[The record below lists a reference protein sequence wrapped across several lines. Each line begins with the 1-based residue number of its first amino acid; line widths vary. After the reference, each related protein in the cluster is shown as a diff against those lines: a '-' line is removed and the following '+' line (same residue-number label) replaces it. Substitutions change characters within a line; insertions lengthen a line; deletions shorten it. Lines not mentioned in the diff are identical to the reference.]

1 MTLELING
9 KIYTLDHKNSIHEAL
24 VIEKNIIT
32 KVGTTQEIR
41 DSDVDKHVD
50 QVVDL
55 QKKVVLPGFIDA
67 HTHLGHM
74 ALESLWI
81 DLSKIESK
89 GQILKLVKD
98 RSRDTPIGNWVVGVG
113 YDDATWEDEER
124 LSKVELD
131 AISTDHPIF
140 VRRVCGHYGVV
151 NSIALKYIDEGWKYV
166 DRQTGI
172 LVEDAVL
179 GFMKI
184 IKPDISKRLSGTQK
198 LFPEVY
204 SLGLTAVREIVNLQS
219 IKIYHSLDKEKQ
231 LKLRVYGYIII
242 DDLDEYLNKYPEGI
256 IKTARFN
263 LIGVKIL
270 LDGSLGARTAA
281 LQEPYNDAPGN
292 YGKLL
297 YSESELTTIFKRI
310 KELGYPM
317 MIHAIGDR
325 ATLQFVDVYK
335 KVFSEQIPD
344 NPLGHSLEHV
354 EVIDNNLLSI
364 LKSLGIYASL
374 QPNFAGRWSAHGGL
388 NERRLGSERLTKC
401 NAYKDFLKK
410 GISIV
415 FGSDS
420 MPLDPLFGIN
430 SAIYHPVR
438 DQRLQ
443 PFDAVKAYV
452 QNCYEILGLD
462 SKFGSLVPGKVAD
475 LVILT
480 GDPFQEQNLDEIE
493 VAGTIIDGEL
503 VYSKGL
509 AALRC

>member
-9 KIYTLDHKNSIHEAL
+9 KIYTLAHNNSIREAL

-32 KVGTTQEIR
+32 KVGTTQEILE
-41 DSDVDKHVD
+41 SNADKHID
-50 QVVDL
+50 QVIDL
-55 QKKVVLPGFIDA
+55 QNKVVLPGFIDG

-89 GQILKLVKD
+89 GQILKLIKD
-98 RSRDTPIGNWVVGVG
+98 RSRDTSVGNWVVGVG
-113 YDDATWEDEER
+113 YDDASWENEER

-131 AISTDHPIF
+131 AISIDHPIF

-151 NSIALKYIDEGWKYV
+151 NSIALQYIDESWKYV
-166 DRQTGI
+166 DRKTGI
-172 LVEDAVL
+172 LLEDAVL

-184 IKPDISKRLSGTQK
+184 IRPDISVRLSGTQK

-219 IKIYHSLDKEKQ
+219 IKMYHLLDKEKQ

-242 DDLDEYLNKYPEGI
+242 DDLDDYLAKYPEGI

-263 LIGVKIL
+263 LVGVKIL

-292 YGKLL
+292 NGKLL
-297 YSESELTTIFKRI
+297 YSEYELTTIFKRI

-317 MIHAIGDR
+317 MVHAIGDR
-325 ATLQFVDVYK
+325 AIRQFVDIYK
-335 KVFSEQIPD
+335 TVFSEQIPD
-344 NPLGHSLEHV
+344 NPLGHSLEHL
-354 EVIDNNLLSI
+354 EVIDDSLLST
-364 LKSLGIYASL
+364 LKRLGIYASL
-374 QPNFAGRWSAHGGL
+374 QPNFAGRWSAPGGL
-388 NERRLGSERLTKC
+388 NEKRLGSERLARC

-410 GISIV
+410 GIPIV

-420 MPLDPLFGIN
+420 MPLDPLFGIK
-430 SAIYHPVR
+430 SAIYHPIR
-438 DQRLQ
+438 NQRLQ

-452 QNCYEILGLD
+452 QNCYKILGLD
-462 SKFGSLVPGKVAD
+462 SKFGSLVPGKIAD

-480 GDPFQEQNLDEIE
+480 GDPFQDQNLDKIE

-503 VYSKGL
+503 VYFK
-509 AALRC
+509 